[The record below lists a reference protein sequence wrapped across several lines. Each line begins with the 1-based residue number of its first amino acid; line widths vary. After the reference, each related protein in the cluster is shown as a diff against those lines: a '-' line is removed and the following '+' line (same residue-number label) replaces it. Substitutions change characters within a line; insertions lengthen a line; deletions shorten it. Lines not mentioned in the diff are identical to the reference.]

1 MSYALYR
8 APYWIPDPHNLL
20 HPEGTEYQGFQP
32 TFETDIFDAQY
43 SAGFRSNRAGWNYDL
58 SYTFGTNKV
67 DYTIGNSLNQ
77 DLEEFSPTVFF
88 AGGYEFK
95 NNIINFDASKRLFQ
109 KLFLNFGAEFRQENF
124 IATPGQEAS
133 YFGAGVQSFPG
144 LQPQNAA
151 DAKRSNIGAYLD
163 LGYDFT
169 ENFFAGAAARYENYS
184 DFGSKV
190 TYKVNARLKSSENRY
205 SVRASLSTGFRAPSL
220 HQIHLSNIQT
230 LISGGTVSNQ
240 GTFNNNDPVIRKLG
254 VEPLKE
260 ESAINFTAGFAGRP
274 LNDLYV
280 SLDFYQ
286 IDVDDRVVYSSS
298 IASSDTNTTVGRIL
312 ADNNITSLK
321 FFINA
326 VDTRT
331 KGVDL
336 VANYTI
342 NKLILNLAASV
353 SDHSIRGRVKTPDV
367 LEADGVDIFDRKEQ
381 SRILTARPTEK
392 FILGAS
398 YNFNPLVVSLSANY
412 FGEVTWQHV
421 NNGLNGADLGNG
433 PLPTEDEAFDQ
444 TFAAKTLLDLNI
456 GYQVNRNFSL
466 NVLVNNLLG
475 TYPDKIDTKG
485 DFVTDLGGRFVYPWE
500 VNQFGFNGRVI
511 TAGAKVHF

>member
-1 MSYALYR
+1 M
-8 APYWIPDPHNLL
+8 
-20 HPEGTEYQGFQP
+20 
-32 TFETDIFDAQY
+32 
-43 SAGFRSNRAGWNYDL
+43 
-58 SYTFGTNKV
+58 
-67 DYTIGNSLNQ
+67 
-77 DLEEFSPTVFF
+77 
-88 AGGYEFK
+88 
-95 NNIINFDASKRLFQ
+95 
-109 KLFLNFGAEFRQENF
+109 
-124 IATPGQEAS
+124 
-133 YFGAGVQSFPG
+133 
-144 LQPQNAA
+144 
-151 DAKRSNIGAYLD
+151 
-163 LGYDFT
+163 
-169 ENFFAGAAARYENYS
+169 
-184 DFGSKV
+184 
-190 TYKVNARLKSSENRY
+190 
-205 SVRASLSTGFRAPSL
+205 
-220 HQIHLSNIQT
+220 
-230 LISGGTVSNQ
+230 
-240 GTFNNNDPVIRKLG
+240 
-254 VEPLKE
+254 
-260 ESAINFTAGFAGRP
+260 
-274 LNDLYV
+274 
-280 SLDFYQ
+280 
-286 IDVDDRVVYSSS
+286 
-298 IASSDTNTTVGRIL
+298 
-312 ADNNITSLK
+312 
-321 FFINA
+321 
-326 VDTRT
+326 
-331 KGVDL
+331 
-336 VANYTI
+336 
-342 NKLILNLAASV
+342 ILNLAASV